1 MGEKPRAEFFG
12 RVIQLADIILN
23 EGVPGEEDLAHE
35 LVEGLVRAGADAVK
49 AHVGF
54 EDTAEAV
61 AVDGHV
67 EPYGADDAEPA
78 DVSDHVGVVVHRH
91 RLLYSTIGSMTL
103 MSVCSATASPSS
115 HPPMMPFWRMIFSY
129 ALM

>member
-1 MGEKPRAEFFG
+1 MGEKPRAEFIG
-12 RVIQLADIILN
+12 RVIQLPIIVLS

-35 LVEGLVRAGADAVK
+35 LVEGLVHAGADAVQ
-49 AHVGF
+49 AHLWF
-54 EDTAEAV
+54 QDTAEAV
-61 AVDGHV
+61 VIEGHV
-67 EPYGADDAEPA
+67 ELYGADDAEPA
-78 DVSDHVGVVVHRH
+78 DVSDHVRVVVHRH